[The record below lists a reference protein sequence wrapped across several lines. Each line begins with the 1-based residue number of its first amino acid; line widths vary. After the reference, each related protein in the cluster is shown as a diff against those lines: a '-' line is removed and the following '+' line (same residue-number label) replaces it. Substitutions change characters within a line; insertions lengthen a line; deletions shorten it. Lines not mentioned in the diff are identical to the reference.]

1 MACILLHTFGAV
13 LVASFLCSVD
23 LASACR
29 YGVRFFEPL
38 MKQLLNFV
46 DSSVR
51 HGAPRMLESD
61 RFAHSLKAYYGKE
74 TFATA
79 FARTGRIV
87 CITVTTQRGGG
98 QAGTSRSGGGGS
110 GAVLYGSGEAG
121 AGSGAGSAQPLVL
134 NYLTSPDVL
143 VSSD

>member
-1 MACILLHTFGAV
+1 MDCHACLDVRFCCHYR
-13 LVASFLCSVD
+13 C
-23 LASACR
+23 CR

-38 MKQLLNFV
+38 LKQLLNFV

-61 RFAHSLKAYYGKE
+61 RFADSLKAYYGKE

-98 QAGTSRSGGGGS
+98 QAGTSRSGG
-110 GAVLYGSGEAG
+110 AVLYGSGEAG

-143 VSSD
+143 VSYSSAMTQACSSW